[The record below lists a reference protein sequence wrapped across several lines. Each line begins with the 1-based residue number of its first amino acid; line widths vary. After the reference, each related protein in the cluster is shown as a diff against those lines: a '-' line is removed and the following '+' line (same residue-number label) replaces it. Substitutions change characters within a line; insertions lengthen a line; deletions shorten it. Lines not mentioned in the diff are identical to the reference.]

1 MVSPGKGGLGTFG
14 PQLDAVGNSVKCQL
28 AAAFLS
34 YQLGLDLFV
43 SRPRERLLSHRQAQI
58 S

>member
-1 MVSPGKGGLGTFG
+1 MVSPGNGRLGTLG
-14 PQLDAVGNSVKCQL
+14 PQLDATGNSVKCQL

-34 YQLGLDLFV
+34 HQLGLDLFV
-43 SRPRERLLSHRQAQI
+43 PRPRERLLSHRQAQL